1 MLFLLHYKN
10 NQLLQGKKRLRGK
23 MQFELFTHTV
33 IPKVLQALPPSKT
46 SWEMKNAQY
55 KIDKNWEA
63 QRVCTAHP

>member
-1 MLFLLHYKN
+1 
-10 NQLLQGKKRLRGK
+10 
-23 MQFELFTHTV
+23 MQFELFDTHTV